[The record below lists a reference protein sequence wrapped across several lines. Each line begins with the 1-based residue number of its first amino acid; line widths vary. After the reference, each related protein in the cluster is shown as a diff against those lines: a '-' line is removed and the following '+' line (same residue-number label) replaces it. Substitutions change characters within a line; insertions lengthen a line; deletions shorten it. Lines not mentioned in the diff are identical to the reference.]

1 MEQEGPTGVAR
12 EPSFTAM
19 WHAWMRNAHAT
30 GHRSPIFGD
39 ALSAQLVP
47 EPVRQ
52 DVAALMGG
60 FSGKAADA
68 LILMAVVRYR
78 LLADRLAAA
87 NDRGIEQFVILGA
100 GLDTTALSL
109 PAFAQG
115 WRVFEVDHPATQE
128 WKRQQLAALGWR
140 LPANLVF
147 APCDFEAQKLLDA
160 LDAVGFERDR
170 PALVSLFGVILY
182 LTADATKTLL
192 RELASLAPDS
202 EVVISYSP
210 PPGGPDPV
218 LQEVWG
224 KSSPKVDETGE
235 SFIGHYTASQLDQ
248 LARDAGF
255 RDTVQYSVETLNAT
269 YLAGRLDD
277 LELHAIEQLIIA
289 IR

>member
-1 MEQEGPTGVAR
+1 MEQADAAGAAR

-30 GHRSPIFGD
+30 GHRSPIFAD
-39 ALSAQLVP
+39 TLSAQLVP

-52 DVAALMGG
+52 DVVALMGG
-60 FSGKAADA
+60 FSGQAADA

-78 LLADRLAAA
+78 LLADRLPAAH
-87 NDRGIEQFVILGA
+87 DRGIDQFVILGA
-100 GLDTTALSL
+100 GLDTSAFVL

-115 WRVFEVDHPATQE
+115 WRVFEVDHPATQK
-128 WKRQQLAALGWR
+128 WKRQELAARGWR

-147 APCDFEAQKLLDA
+147 APCDFETQKLLDA
-160 LDAVGFERDR
+160 LDAVGFEREL
-170 PALVSLFGVILY
+170 PAVVSLFGVVLY
-182 LTADATKTLL
+182 LTAAATKTLL
-192 RELASLAPDS
+192 IELASFSPGS

-255 RDTVQYSVETLNAT
+255 TDTVQYSVETLNAT
-269 YLAGRLDD
+269 YLAGRPDG
-277 LELHAIEQLIIA
+277 LELHAVEQLLIA
-289 IR
+289 VR

>member
-1 MEQEGPTGVAR
+1 MEHEDPTRVAR

-30 GHRSPIFGD
+30 EHRSPIFAD
-39 ALSAQLVP
+39 TLSAQLVP
-47 EPVRQ
+47 EQVRQ
-52 DVAALMGG
+52 DVVALMGG

-78 LLADRLAAA
+78 LLADRLPAV
-87 NDRGIEQFVILGA
+87 NDRGTHQFVILGA
-100 GLDTTALSL
+100 GLDTSAFAL

-115 WRVFEVDHPATQE
+115 WRVFEVDHPATQK
-128 WKRQQLAALGWR
+128 WKRRELTARGWR

-147 APCDFEAQKLLDA
+147 APCDFETQKLLDA
-160 LDAVGFERDR
+160 LDAVGFEREL
-170 PALVSLFGVILY
+170 PAVVSLFGVVLY
-182 LTADATKTLL
+182 LTAAATKTLL
-192 RELASLAPDS
+192 IELASFSPGS

-235 SFIGHYTASQLDQ
+235 SFIGHYTASQIEQ
-248 LARDAGF
+248 LATDAGF
-255 RDTVQYSVETLNAT
+255 GDTVHYSVDALNTT
-269 YLAGRLDD
+269 YLAGRPDG
-277 LELHAIEQLIIA
+277 LELHAIEQLLIA
-289 IR
+289 VR